1 MKKKQYRF
9 MGTDPRFQPG
19 EEYTLYDICD
29 HTGLTRSAVRMRLM
43 GLDSFEDRHLLKLHE
58 RYSRIMPKRTLAEQ
72 EHAKKVKADI
82 IKHCVISETQYLVLG
97 HPVAEIQV
105 ANWLDSVMNNSR
117 DFWLKM
123 DKLTVSEIITLA
135 VQAEPVDHLW
145 QRRQLEVE
153 ALA

>member
-19 EEYTLYDICD
+19 EEYTLYDISEQ
-29 HTGLTRSAVRMRLM
+29 TGLPRSAVTMRLRR
-43 GLDSFEDRHLLKLHE
+43 LDSFEDRHLQELNQ
-58 RYSRIMPKRTLAEQ
+58 RYSRKHTLAEK

-82 IKHCVISETQYLVLG
+82 IKHCVISETQYLVIG

-105 ANWLDSVMNNSR
+105 ANWLESVMYNSR
-117 DFWLKM
+117 EFWLKM

-135 VQAEPVDHLW
+135 VQAEPVGHLW
-145 QRRQLEVE
+145 QRRKVEVE
-153 ALA
+153 SLA

>member
-19 EEYTLYDICD
+19 EEYTLYDISEQ
-29 HTGLTRSAVRMRLM
+29 TGLPRSAVTMRLRR
-43 GLDSFEDRHLLKLHE
+43 LDSFEDRHLLKLNE
-58 RYSRIMPKRTLAEQ
+58 RHSRIMPKRTLAEQ
-72 EHAKKVKADI
+72 EHAKKVKADT

-97 HPVAEIQV
+97 HPVAEAQV

-123 DKLTVSEIITLA
+123 DKLTVREIVTLA
-135 VQAEPVDHLW
+135 VTAELDDYFW

-153 ALA
+153 SLA